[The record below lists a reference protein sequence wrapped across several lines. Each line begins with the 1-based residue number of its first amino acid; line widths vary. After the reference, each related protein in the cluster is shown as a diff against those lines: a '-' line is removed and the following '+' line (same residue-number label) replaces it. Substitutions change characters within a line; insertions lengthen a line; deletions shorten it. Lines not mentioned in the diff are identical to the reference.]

1 MSKRQLSQVID
12 LNKCIGCHTCT
23 ISCKKLWTDRNG
35 REYMYWNNVE
45 TKPGKG
51 YPKDWEKRGGG
62 FKKGVLQAGDEV
74 APLEDYGLPWEYDN
88 MKASLMEG
96 TGEQVLPHHEGKKV
110 WPTWG
115 PNWDEDQGEGMFP
128 NSYYFYLP
136 RICNHCSKPA
146 CLAACTRKAIYK
158 REEDGIVLVD
168 QKRCRGYRYC
178 VRACPYKKTYFN
190 STTNTSEKCIFCYP
204 RIEKGEVQGCANQC
218 VGRVRHVSWMD
229 DKDGP
234 AYKLVKK
241 WKVALPLHPEF
252 ETEPNVFY
260 IPPINTTPPPLDSDG
275 KLMEGKDRIPL
286 SYLES
291 LFGPKVKGAL
301 DVLSGEM
308 EKRKK
313 GQPSELTE
321 ILIGYTNKDRFK
333 L

>member
-12 LNKCIGCHTCT
+12 LNKCIGCHTCS
-23 ISCKKLWTDRNG
+23 IACKKLWTDKNG

-62 FKKGVLQAGDEV
+62 FKGGALQLSEAV
-74 APLEDYGLPWEYDN
+74 PPIEDYGIPWEYDN
-88 MKASLMEG
+88 MQASLMEG
-96 TGEQVLPHHEGKKV
+96 TGEQVLPHHNGKPV
-110 WPTWG
+110 WPEWG

-136 RICNHCSKPA
+136 RVCNHCSKPA

-158 REEDGIVLVD
+158 R
-168 QKRCRGYRYC
+168 
-178 VRACPYKKTYFN
+178 ACPYKKVYFN
-190 STTNTSEKCIFCYP
+190 PTTNKSEKCIFCYP
-204 RIEKGEVQGCANQC
+204 RIEKGEVNACAKQC
-218 VGRVRHVSWMD
+218 PGRIRHVSWMD

-234 AYKLVKK
+234 VYKLVKK
-241 WKVALPLHPEF
+241 WKVAMPLHPEYG
-252 ETEPNVFY
+252 TEPNVFY
-260 IPPINTTPPPLDSDG
+260 VPPINTTPPPLDGEG

-291 LFGPKVKGAL
+291 LFGPNVK
-301 DVLSGEM
+301 DVLDIIVAEK
-308 EKRKK
+308 EKKRK
-313 GQPSELTE
+313 GQSSELMD

>member
-12 LNKCIGCHTCT
+12 LNKCIGCHTCS
-23 ISCKKLWTDRNG
+23 IACKKLWTDKNG

-62 FKKGVLQAGDEV
+62 FKGGALQLSEAV
-74 APLEDYGLPWEYDN
+74 PPIEDYGIPWEYDN
-88 MKASLMEG
+88 MQASLMEG
-96 TGEQVLPHHEGKKV
+96 TGEQVLPHHNGKPV
-110 WPTWG
+110 WPEWG

-136 RICNHCSKPA
+136 RVCNHCSKPA

-168 QKRCRGYRYC
+168 QERGNGYRHC
-178 VRACPYKKTYFN
+178 VKACPYKKVYFN
-190 STTNTSEKCIFCYP
+190 PTTNKSEKCIFCYP
-204 RIEKGEVQGCANQC
+204 RIEKGEVNACAKQC
-218 VGRVRHVSWMD
+218 PGRIRHVSWMD

-234 AYKLVKK
+234 VYKLVKK
-241 WKVALPLHPEF
+241 WKVAMPLHPEYG
-252 ETEPNVFY
+252 TEPNVFY
-260 IPPINTTPPPLDSDG
+260 VPPINTTPPPLDSEG

-291 LFGPKVKGAL
+291 LFGPNVK
-301 DVLSGEM
+301 DVLDIIVAEK
-308 EKRKK
+308 EKKRK
-313 GQPSELTE
+313 GQSSELMD
-321 ILIGYTNKDRFK
+321 ILIGYTNNDRFK